1 MRDLQA
7 QLKQRHEQLQ
17 QEVAALQQER
27 DLAAHID
34 VSDLEE
40 EVASID
46 QVIRETQQRQELV
59 KAELKRVGRP
69 SAGRQAGRQH
79 GAPTRQGPP
88 PPPAA
93 D

>member
-1 MRDLQA
+1 MKKVRDLQA

-69 SAGRQAGRQH
+69 SAARWADPP
-79 GAPTRQGPP
+79 GATTTSSSSVGC
-88 PPPAA
+88 